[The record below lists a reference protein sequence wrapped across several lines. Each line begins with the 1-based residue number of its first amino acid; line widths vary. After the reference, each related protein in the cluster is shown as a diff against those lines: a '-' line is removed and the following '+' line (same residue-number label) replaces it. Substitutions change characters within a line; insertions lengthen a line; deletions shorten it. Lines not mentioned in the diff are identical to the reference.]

1 MSLKMKQR
9 RKMNTQIEYTLYALS
24 YLTLLSS
31 DNVVIIFVRIRG
43 N

>member
-1 MSLKMKQR
+1 MSLKMEQR
-9 RKMNTQIEYTLYALS
+9 RKMNTHIEYTLYALS
-24 YLTLLSS
+24 YLTLFSS